1 MDWFKMLCLMM
12 LVSLTAFA
20 QNTITGKVIRRDS
33 SAIVAANVEIIGTT
47 IQGHTDVIGNFTIPV
62 PDSLADKQMVL
73 FVSKKGYLSTQMI
86 IEGEYRQGKPITIM
100 LPALGVKS
108 AILPPTQSASLPPTQ
123 SVTPPAPTQSAPPP
137 SPQPSPT
144 QSATPPSSQPRDTAH
159 ANQPAGQTEWIP
171 MFTWPPP
178 EYSASAVLNKSYFSQ
193 SKTLFDVDDILTV
206 ALSELGYDD
215 RSYFEIPDG
224 FALVTR
230 IEQINEDGTPFA
242 MPARWSVT
250 IKAYDSLN
258 WDSYL
263 KALIFPPSGFFRIIV
278 FAVTN
283 KPFTSSHKKPT
294 KVGAEG
300 WLKVGFSELPA
311 SIGDK
316 GFGPSY
322 RCTAL
327 IYEFKK
333 METDGAEQIKGSL
346 TGTEH
351 LKKSGLIPL
360 VKEY

>member
-1 MDWFKMLCLMM
+1 
-12 LVSLTAFA
+12 
-20 QNTITGKVIRRDS
+20 
-33 SAIVAANVEIIGTT
+33 
-47 IQGHTDVIGNFTIPV
+47 
-62 PDSLADKQMVL
+62 VL

-86 IEGEYRQGKPITIM
+86 IEGEYRQGKPVIIM
-100 LPALGVKS
+100 LPALGVKL
-108 AILPPTQSASLPPTQ
+108 AALPPTQSAALPPTQ
-123 SVTPPAPTQSAPPP
+123 SAALPPTQSAPPP
-137 SPQPSPT
+137 SPQLPPT
-144 QSATPPSSQPRDTAH
+144 QSAALPPSSQPQDTAH
-159 ANQPAGQTEWIP
+159 ANQPAGQAEWIP

-193 SKTLFDVDDILTV
+193 SKTLFDVDDILTA

-215 RSYFEIPDG
+215 RSYFEIPNG

-242 MPARWSVT
+242 LPARWSVT

-258 WDSYL
+258 WGSYL
-263 KALIFPPSGFFRIIV
+263 KTLIFPPSGFFRIIV

-283 KPFTSSHKKPT
+283 KPFTSSHQKPT
-294 KVGAEG
+294 KAGAEG
-300 WLKVGFSELPA
+300 WLKVGFTELPA

-316 GFGPSY
+316 SFGPSY

-333 METDGAEQIKGSL
+333 IEANEAEQITGSL
-346 TGTEH
+346 TGIEH